1 MFMATKEI
9 SSILKASASPT
20 VTEQLSVTVGGEN
33 KKAFLQ
39 HGFYK
44 STEQQIL
51 HMHSYSEIHVFLG
64 KAQFL
69 IDSEEHHVSGATLVV
84 VPKGTYH
91 NFFMSSSTRHSAFQI
106 DLDAEACVVKI
117 SEDLAKE
124 FFFEL
129 NRCIETE
136 NHSKISA
143 FISFLCSYFYKGT
156 KSERTKKITDYSFL
170 INDFFSLRY
179 TDDVKVS
186 DLAEELCVSEKQAHR
201 LVVRYMGRTFGQEL
215 TRRRMKAAEHLMK
228 DGKISLT
235 DIAESVG
242 FQTYSGFWKAY
253 KRYKTAS
260 DSPIDKTP
268 ENSDVAK

>member
-1 MFMATKEI
+1 MAAKEI
-9 SSILKASASPT
+9 SSILKASSVPT
-20 VTEQLSVTVGGEN
+20 ATEQLNVTVGGEA

-51 HMHSYSEIHVFLG
+51 HMHSYAEVHVFLG
-64 KAQFL
+64 KARIM
-69 IDSEEHHVSGATLVV
+69 IDSEEKLLSGATLVV
-84 VPKGTYH
+84 VPKGVYH
-91 NFFMSSSTRHSAFQI
+91 SFYMSGSARHSAFQI
-106 DLDAEACVVKI
+106 DLDLEVSAVKI
-117 SEDLAKE
+117 SEDLARE
-124 FFFEL
+124 FFTEL
-129 NRCIETE
+129 TKCLETE
-136 NHSKISA
+136 SHSKISA
-143 FISFLCSYFYKGT
+143 FISFLCSYFYKND
-156 KSERTKKITDYSFL
+156 KVERAKKITDYAFL

-186 DLAEELCVSEKQAHR
+186 DLADELCVSEKQAHR

-215 TRRRMKAAEHLMK
+215 TSRRMKAAEHLMR

-253 KRYKTAS
+253 KRYKAS
-260 DSPIDKTP
+260 TDSPIEDSAVNPDTN
-268 ENSDVAK
+268 EE